1 MSSSLD
7 LSKQLRAT
15 TDEHLSSLIRIR
27 IPHPQGLKD
36 YFDVADALLSTES
49 LTTALEQLTGPELAE
64 LGSDLSSRS
73 PELAE
78 FLTWNMLTHSSTGEL
93 YPEVLA
99 LAATTTVAKT
109 TATTKR
115 AVPVTGAHARAALER
130 SVALISTLD
139 ELGREI
145 SRQPAKTTGKGA
157 LSAPDALRLGA
168 LCADHLH
175 SIDDVLALA
184 NQMGIVTHTGSWW
197 LATDALTPWLELDS
211 ASRWMAAA
219 TSWRESVAPAI
230 KQVLLFSPNV
240 PPETSWLEHRFP
252 LGASWVSAP
261 LAQTLSFAD
270 MLGLISQSQLTQIA
284 VDLLENKTEAVMAAL
299 SEAVPPTVDSVFIQH
314 DYTIVASGPLSQ
326 DIDRFIRSLCVVES
340 RGVASTFRITSDGID
355 SLLSQGM
362 SGDEIVQSLRAYSST
377 PMPQAVEY
385 LISDR
390 AERFGSIVVVSEE
403 LGCVVSARD
412 ELIATTLVSDR
423 NLRALGLSSHT
434 TTQLY
439 CAHPGHVVV
448 RALRDAKY
456 PAVLHDA
463 TGQIITAL
471 PTPRAV
477 TITSTTDHVSS
488 VMTRLRTL
496 VDEHL
501 SDDKSWIGRQ
511 IELAVREKSVI
522 IVTVDM
528 PDGQKELTVEV
539 KSMANGRLRCLD
551 RTTEVERTLPLSHIV
566 AVRQG

>member
-1 MSSSLD
+1 VDHVHSIED
-7 LSKQLRAT
+7 
-15 TDEHLSSLIRIR
+15 
-27 IPHPQGLKD
+27 
-36 YFDVADALLSTES
+36 LLSF
-49 LTTALEQLTGPELAE
+49 AQ
-64 LGSDLSSRS
+64 
-73 PELAE
+73 
-78 FLTWNMLTHSSTGEL
+78 
-93 YPEVLA
+93 
-99 LAATTTVAKT
+99 
-109 TATTKR
+109 
-115 AVPVTGAHARAALER
+115 
-130 SVALISTLD
+130 
-139 ELGREI
+139 
-145 SRQPAKTTGKGA
+145 
-157 LSAPDALRLGA
+157 
-168 LCADHLH
+168 
-175 SIDDVLALA
+175 
-184 NQMGIVTHTGSWW
+184 QMGIVTQAGSWW

-230 KQVLLFSPNV
+230 KQVLLFSPTV

-261 LAQTLSFAD
+261 LRQTLNFAD

-284 VDLLENKTEAVMAAL
+284 VDLLESNTDAVMAAL
-299 SEAVPPTVDSVFIQH
+299 AEAVPPTVDSVFIQH
-314 DYTIVASGPLSQ
+314 DYTIVAPGPLSQ

-340 RGVASTFRITSDGID
+340 RGVACTFRITSDGID
-355 SLLSQGM
+355 GLLAQGM
-362 SGDEIVQSLRAYSST
+362 NGGEIVETLRSYSST

-385 LISDR
+385 LITDR

-403 LGCVVSARD
+403 LGCVVTARD
-412 ELIATTLVSDR
+412 ELITTTLVSDR

-434 TTQLY
+434 ATQLY
-439 CAHPGHVVV
+439 CTHPGHVVV
-448 RALRDAKY
+448 RALREAKY

-463 TGQIITAL
+463 EGQIITAL
-471 PTPRAV
+471 PSPRAV
-477 TITSTTDHVSS
+477 TITSTTDQVSS
-488 VMTRLRTL
+488 LMTRLRTL
-496 VDEHL
+496 VDENL